1 MYTIGEIHKDHK
13 QWQSKLD
20 FYRDE
25 ISFFFKEL
33 NKVFDKDKENLQR
46 MEFIDEYEA
55 ILEKKKE
62 QLESIYLRINDAEK
76 ILSKGE
82 TSIVLQK
89 IHHQLSLDLLKFQ
102 RGYLKMK
109 QGFKMFAAH
118 ND

>member
-1 MYTIGEIHKDHK
+1 MYNIEEIHKDHI
-13 QWQSKLD
+13 QWKRKLD

-55 ILEKKKE
+55 ILEKKQE
-62 QLESIYLRINDAEK
+62 QLESIYQQINDVEKSIAE
-76 ILSKGE
+76 GE
-82 TSIVLQK
+82 SSITLQK
-89 IHHQLSLDLLKFQ
+89 VHHQLSLDLHKFH
-102 RGYLKMK
+102 RAYLKMK

-118 ND
+118 NH

>member
-1 MYTIGEIHKDHK
+1 MYNIGEIHKDHT
-13 QWQSKLD
+13 QWKRKLD

-33 NKVFDKDKENLQR
+33 NKVFDKDKQNLQR

-55 ILEKKKE
+55 ILEKKQE
-62 QLESIYLRINDAEK
+62 HLEAIYLRINEAEK
-76 ILSKGE
+76 SLSKGE
-82 TSIVLQK
+82 SSLILQK
-89 IHHQLSLDLLKFQ
+89 VHHQLSLDLLKFH

-118 ND
+118 NH